1 MFRKQPKLL
10 YAFFL
15 FKIFPEKK
23 SVYIYI
29 CFIWVCQKN
38 TMVRTDFILQNVYST
53 LLNYYGLH
61 FKAVAAISDYEKN
74 IIVMMKRTIDTFRVI
89 YLAEIRQLCIALG
102 RLDDQIFLVT
112 SNLFHRNVSYILV
125 ECFKEVFAD
134 GVTWSKIITFMLFAA
149 ELCFSHGFS
158 GDVIY
163 ESFSTLMENKLQSL
177 ISSHR
182 NYQDIFSS
190 LKMEEQP
197 TILVRRI
204 WHNTIKMLRVLDFY
218 SGDKEIGSYPR
229 MKRLYFMP

>member
-1 MFRKQPKLL
+1 M
-10 YAFFL
+10 
-15 FKIFPEKK
+15 
-23 SVYIYI
+23 
-29 CFIWVCQKN
+29 CQKT
-38 TMVRTDFILQNVYST
+38 TMVRPDFILQNVYST
-53 LLNYYGLH
+53 LLNYYGLQ

-74 IIVMMKRTIDTFRVI
+74 IILFIKGNIDTFRVI

-102 RLDDQIFLVT
+102 RLDRQIFLLT

-158 GDVIY
+158 EDVIY
-163 ESFSTLMENKLQSL
+163 ESFSALMENKLQSL

-182 NYQDIFSS
+182 NYQDICSS

-204 WHNTIKMLRVLDFY
+204 WHNTIKKLRVLDFY

-229 MKRLYFMP
+229 VP